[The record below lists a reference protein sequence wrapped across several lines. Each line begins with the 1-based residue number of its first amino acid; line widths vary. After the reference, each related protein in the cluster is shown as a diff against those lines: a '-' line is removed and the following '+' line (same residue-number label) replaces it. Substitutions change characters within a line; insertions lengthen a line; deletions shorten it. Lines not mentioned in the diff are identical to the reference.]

1 MIDIRFEELNIDRYK
16 QMIEW
21 CNEHFGRAAIW
32 ASQLDKPA
40 GVATWYSN
48 NNYDKNKFT
57 GDKMETGRARL
68 RPIRRPRCFLCV
80 GAKKHNQYG
89 RYTKR
94 DLEI

>member
-57 GDKMETGRARL
+57 GDKMETGRARFSFKTDQEATLFSL
-68 RPIRRPRCFLCV
+68 RWSE
-80 GAKKHNQYG
+80 K
-89 RYTKR
+89 T
-94 DLEI
+94 